1 MLYDAILIGAG
12 PIGLEMA
19 SVLRRA
25 DISYVHLESGQVGSA
40 IARWPHNTQFFSSPE
55 WVSLAGVPIHSVSQS
70 ALTGEEYLAYLRS
83 LVETLDL
90 PIRTYEPVV
99 ELSGRKG
106 DFSARTRDLAGDVHT
121 YRGRTVILATGDLN
135 RPRMLGV
142 RGEELPHVT
151 HYWSDPH
158 DYFRRRLLI
167 VGGRNSAIE
176 AAVRCW
182 RAGAYV
188 TLSYRRRAID
198 EGRTISRLALEA
210 RLLIEKDRIDFLPE
224 SRVREFR
231 PGVTI
236 MDDGREIPTDFAYL
250 ATGYEMDFTLY
261 DQLGIRRRGDE
272 ARPEYDPQT
281 MESNVPGAYVVGTA
295 TGGNQ
300 DRFTVFITTSHE
312 HCLRA
317 ARSIAPELEIPE
329 AWVGNIAARD
339 YPLSSSDI
347 E

>member
-12 PIGLEMA
+12 PIGVEMA

-25 DISYVHLESGQVGSA
+25 DISYVHLESGPVGSA
-40 IARWPHNTQFFSSPE
+40 IARWPRNTRFFSSPE
-55 WVSLAGVPIHSVSQS
+55 WISLAGVPIQSVLQT
-70 ALTGEEYLAYLRS
+70 APTGEDYLAYLRS
-83 LVETLDL
+83 IVETLDL
-90 PIRTYEPVV
+90 RIRTYEPVI
-99 ELSGRKG
+99 ELSGHKG
-106 DFSARTRDLAGDVHT
+106 DFSARTRDLAGVTHT

-142 RGEELPHVT
+142 DGEDLPHVT
-151 HYWSDPH
+151 HYWNDPH
-158 DYFRRRLLI
+158 DYFQRRLLI

-182 RAGAYV
+182 RAGARV

-210 RLLIEKDRIDFLPE
+210 RLLIEKGRIDFFPE

-231 PGVTI
+231 LGVTI
-236 MDDGREIPTDFAYL
+236 MEDEREIPTDFAYL

-261 DQLGIRRRGDE
+261 DQLGIGRRGE
-272 ARPEYDPQT
+272 EERPAYDPQT
-281 MESNVPGAYVVGTA
+281 MESNVAGAYVIGTA

-317 ARSIAPELEIPE
+317 ARSIAPNRTIQE
-329 AWVGNIAARD
+329 AWVGNISSRD
-339 YPLSSSDI
+339 YPLSPSDI